1 MFQSIP
7 LMKKTFNSYEAY
19 SKATFDD
26 LFDDVTIKKTKKFEA
41 NTFLSGILINKGK
54 GKFSFSPLPS
64 LAQLSCIYGIVTD
77 DVNEDGN
84 LDLIISG
91 NSHSNEVVFGFMD
104 ASLGLLLL
112 GDGKGSFQPVS
123 PTKSGLFLSGNKRGM
138 GTIFN
143 RSGKALILALS
154 NSDSLTVLEKR
165 INTIRKPLF
174 PKADDHYA
182 LIRLKNGKV
191 RRQEFQKGDS
201 YLVQQENAILL
212 NDIIEEISFY
222 NYKNQG
228 RVIYKLK

>member
-1 MFQSIP
+1 
-7 LMKKTFNSYEAY
+7 
-19 SKATFDD
+19 
-26 LFDDVTIKKTKKFEA
+26 
-41 NTFLSGILINKGK
+41 
-54 GKFSFSPLPS
+54 
-64 LAQLSCIYGIVTD
+64 
-77 DVNEDGN
+77 
-84 LDLIISG
+84 
-91 NSHSNEVVFGFMD
+91 MD

-123 PTKSGLFLSGNKRGM
+123 PAKSGLFLSGNKRGM

-212 NDIIEEISFY
+212 NDLIEEISFY